1 MAKGKRNPRYS
12 NGARRRAIRARWKAI
27 GAPCSL
33 CGKPIDYAL
42 PAGHPMA
49 FEVDEIVPVSRYWEG
64 GYASAEQCAIDFR
77 NTRPAHRRRICNQRR
92 GNKPPKPK
100 TGQRTGLPTSRDW

>member
-12 NGARRRAIRARWKAI
+12 NGARRRAIRERWKAI

-49 FEVDEIVPVSRYWEG
+49 FEVDEIVPVSKG
-64 GYASAEQCAIDFR
+64 GDPLDFD
-77 NTRPAHRRRICNQRR
+77 NTQPSHRICNQRK
-92 GNKPPKPK
+92 GNGANKRKP
-100 TGQRTGLPTSRDW
+100 TGGRGLPTSRDW

>member
-12 NGARRRAIRARWKAI
+12 NGARRRAIRERLKAI

-64 GYASAEQCAIDFR
+64 GYASAEQCALDFR

-92 GNKPPKPK
+92 GNKPPRPK